1 MTGIA
6 MLVGTL
12 FWFVMFLGFMVT
24 FFVLFKGGFAGKALV
39 EGALALILTTV
50 LAVPLSFIARKL
62 SSRAVRA
69 VEGDEEP
76 DTEQPK
82 GRDPIRRV
90 NRRGR

>member
-6 MLVGTL
+6 IIIGTL

-24 FFVLFKGGFAGKALV
+24 FFVMFQGGFGGKALV
-39 EGALALILTTV
+39 EGALALIITTT

-69 VEGDEEP
+69 AEGDVEP

-82 GRDPIRRV
+82 ERETIRRV
-90 NRRGR
+90 NRRSR

>member
-6 MLVGTL
+6 IIIGTL

-24 FFVLFKGGFAGKALV
+24 FFVMFKGGFGGKALV
-39 EGALALILTTV
+39 EGALALIITTT
-50 LAVPLSFIARKL
+50 LAVPLSLIARKL

-69 VEGDEEP
+69 AEGDVEP

-82 GRDPIRRV
+82 ERETIRRV
-90 NRRGR
+90 NRRSR